1 MLCVRPKT
9 SAPPCFGYGD
19 SEPGS
24 KSRVRSSAEQTI
36 CLGVVIVEIRRWSA
50 NRIPPLVLGPSLLK
64 GRLSEVLR
72 KRNTWFEIPRCILKN
87 GRLYPSLKT
96 LADLARGFRKP

>member
-19 SEPGS
+19 GEPGS

-36 CLGVVIVEIRRWSA
+36 CLGVVIVEIRRWSTIEF
-50 NRIPPLVLGPSLLK
+50 RPL
-64 GRLSEVLR
+64 
-72 KRNTWFEIPRCILKN
+72 C
-87 GRLYPSLKT
+87 
-96 LADLARGFRKP
+96 